1 MINDHLKDL
10 IKDLPHK
17 PGVYKFLNS
26 SNKIIYIGK
35 AKNLKKRVSSYFN
48 RSIKDEKTNTLV
60 SKINS
65 FSIVLVE
72 SETDALLL
80 ENNLIKKFKPK
91 YNILLKDGKSY
102 PWICVKNERFPRIFL
117 TRKVIND
124 GSSYYG
130 PYTNIKTAYTLLELI
145 DNLFPIRKSNYNF
158 SEKIINDPKNTFYL
172 NVLRKKGHFI
182 ITGFDMENT
191 KIDNNFITEKE
202 YSEIILAVKNMLHG
216 KFKKSRDKIKKQMM
230 NYSKNEE
237 FELAEE
243 SKMKIMALENY
254 QSKST
259 IVNPKIKNLDIY
271 TIISDSLHAFI
282 NYIQVN
288 NGSIICSFNTYVKKQ
303 SILDEKQILEQLVGQ
318 IKLKFKSNSNEM
330 CSNIFIETLSY
341 KKSYVPE
348 VGDKSHLVKLS
359 LLNIKN
365 YKLKEFNNLKNRFKT
380 SSQFRVLSTLKDD
393 LSLEELPTHI
403 ECFDNSNFQ
412 GSYPSSACVVFKN
425 GKPLKSEYRHFNIK
439 SVDKPDDFASME
451 EVVLRRYKRLINEQR
466 DLPQLIVI
474 DGGKGQLSSALK
486 SLKQLNLDKK
496 ITCIGIAKRLEEIYL
511 PFESTPIYIDKK
523 SESLK
528 LIQKLRDEAH
538 RFSLRQHRNRRDKIF
553 LTSELEEIH
562 GIGQKTIATLIKN
575 FKSVNNI
582 KKANI
587 DKLNEV
593 VGSKKAAFIS
603 NYFISQNEK

>member
-65 FSIVLVE
+65 FSIVIVE

-202 YSEIILAVKNMLHG
+202 YSEIILAVKNMLQG

-243 SKMKIMALENY
+243 CKMKIMALENY

-271 TIISDSLHAFI
+271 TIISDSSYAFI

-380 SSQFRVLSTLKDD
+380 SSLFRVLSTLKDD